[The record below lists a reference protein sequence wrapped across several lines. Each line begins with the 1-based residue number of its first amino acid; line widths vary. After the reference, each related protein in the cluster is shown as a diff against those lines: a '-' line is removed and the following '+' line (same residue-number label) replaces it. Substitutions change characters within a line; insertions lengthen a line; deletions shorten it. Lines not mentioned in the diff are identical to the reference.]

1 MNKKT
6 LIIAVALVA
15 QVAAIS
21 WLIWRYEC
29 VVSQGVEVRFACQA
43 YDPYDPLRGRYLR
56 TRVSEDCTNMAFQ
69 VGETNRYEFRNKLF
83 ARLEPNGTNGLWRV
97 AEVAEHPRAEGLWV
111 RPKGSSVEY
120 RIGWSERG
128 KDEKWENFSKRRE
141 RSGWKAVVT
150 FPDQLFVNEKLAP
163 EAEKVLRKATGKSA
177 VAVYRVYKGEIVI
190 TDIEVEG
197 KSVAEVAGAE
207 ARHPETAKREKA
219 K

>member
-15 QVAAIS
+15 QVVAIG
-21 WLIWRYEC
+21 WLIWRYER

-69 VGETNRYEFRNKLF
+69 VCETNRYEFRNKLF
-83 ARLEPNGTNGLWRV
+83 ARLESNGTNGLWRV

-163 EAEKVLRKATGKSA
+163 EAEKVLQKAAGKSA
-177 VAVYRVYKGEIVI
+177 VAVYRVYKGESVI